1 MAALFILG
9 EQYLSKN
16 SLSCADQAREL
27 IAHLV
32 L

>member
-1 MAALFILG
+1 MLFILG

-16 SLSCADQAREL
+16 SLSRADQAQEL